1 MLIRRELPRPIDKP
15 YKVIKLGSQKKFK
28 SKKNKLIQIKIN
40 IKPNILENK
49 NCDSIYKV
57 GLEYRFKTNRKA
69 VTNSTIG

>member
-1 MLIRRELPRPIDKP
+1 IDKP
-15 YKVIKLGSQKKFK
+15 HKVIKLGSQKKFK